1 MSASQLKYTTTHQW
15 ARLEEDGLVSVGITA
30 FAQEALGDI
39 VFAELPE
46 LGRQVQAG
54 EQVAVVESVKTAS
67 EVYTPISGEI
77 VVINEALNDAPELI
91 NDQPY
96 TAWFFRIQASHLAEL
111 ETLLDAEAYA
121 SLTQ

>member
-30 FAQEALGDI
+30 FAQEELGDI

-77 VVINEALNDAPELI
+77 VVTNEALNDAPELI

-96 TAWFFRIQASHLAEL
+96 TAWFFRIQASNLTEL
-111 ETLLDAEAYA
+111 DTLLDADAYH
-121 SLTQ
+121 SLIQ

>member
-1 MSASQLKYTTTHQW
+1 MSTSQLKYTTTHQW

-30 FAQEALGDI
+30 FAQEELGDI

-67 EVYTPISGEI
+67 EVYTPISGEV
-77 VVINEALNDAPELI
+77 VVINEALNDAPERI

-96 TAWFFRIQASHLAEL
+96 TAWFFRLQASDLAEL
-111 ETLLDAEAYA
+111 DALLDADAYQ